1 MHKMYMGEATDDVH
15 ECVRCLRVIMN
26 HQSGFHKCII
36 EHPNAINSIALSLKH
51 KEFRYFLFFLFIFDI
66 LSFFFS

>member
-26 HQSGFHKCII
+26 HQSGFHKV
-36 EHPNAINSIALSLKH
+36 HN
-51 KEFRYFLFFLFIFDI
+51 
-66 LSFFFS
+66 